1 MYTINKIVGH
11 LVSPA
16 GFGMALVVAA
26 ILARTLGRRRLAEWA
41 VLLTFA
47 NFWVWSTP
55 LMTKWLGAT
64 LEAEF
69 LVDGRVPPVESLPQ
83 ADLIELHGGG
93 MGLAT
98 NIGYKAEMWSNA
110 DRVWY
115 AARIW
120 KAGKAPKILVT
131 APATDLTTGGL
142 LADFGVPE
150 EAIVYDFR
158 PRNTEEEA
166 KCVSANGVKSVL
178 VVTSAWHMKRTML
191 MYQKYVPNVKAIPA
205 PCDFEF
211 TLGTRDIGWLTSI
224 LPSFAFFPANSTAFH
239 EWLGYWGY
247 GLFR

>member
-1 MYTINKIVGH
+1 MG
-11 LVSPA
+11 A
-16 GFGMALVVAA
+16 ALEV
-26 ILARTLGRRRLAEWA
+26 
-41 VLLTFA
+41 
-47 NFWVWSTP
+47 
-55 LMTKWLGAT
+55 
-64 LEAEF
+64 EF

-98 NIGYKAEMWSNA
+98 NIGYRAEMWSNA

-131 APATDLTTGGL
+131 APNSDLTTGGL
-142 LADFGVPE
+142 LADLGVPE
-150 EAIVYDFR
+150 EAIVYDLK

-166 KCVSANGVKSVL
+166 KCVSANGVKSAL

-191 MYQKYVPNVKAIPA
+191 MYQKYAPNVKAIPA

-211 TLGTRDIGWLTSI
+211 TLGTFNVGGWTSL
-224 LPSFAFFPANSTAFH
+224 LPAFAVFSGNSIAFH
-239 EWLGYWGY
+239 EWLGYLGY
-247 GLFR
+247 KYLR